1 MERTYIKDSRII
13 ELENN
18 IKSNVHNALQSFWS
32 SIEKSG
38 TPLTED
44 IKGDNENKL
53 VTIIFKEEKP
63 LENVVLIPP
72 VGMRKLENCML
83 QKIEN
88 SDVWYISYIVRKDI
102 SFTYQFSINDPL
114 DNDWNRRW
122 RNVKGDP
129 FNINGLQYIDKISGN
144 KRIVPYVS
152 LEDAEPRIYI
162 KDSIYERGTVNEH
175 TLYSNILQEERKF
188 SVYTPYG
195 YDKKSEP
202 YGVVVL
208 NDGFEYI
215 NLLHGL
221 NVLDN
226 LMGSRKIPQVVTVFI
241 ESTKDRAENLK
252 CSDDFTDFIGSELIT
267 YVKENYN
274 ISLKPQKNV
283 IGGYSLGGLAAS
295 YTGLRYSNIFG
306 NVLSQSGSYWYKRDG
321 YDSNKILWINN
332 QFNEKGKLP
341 LKFYINVGAI
351 EPKVS
356 MKDTNISFKDNLISH
371 GYDVKFEQFGSG
383 HDHIY
388 WGETLAD
395 GLIYLIGL

>member
-1 MERTYIKDSRII
+1 MERTYLKDSRII

-38 TPLTED
+38 APLTED

-53 VTIIFKEEKP
+53 VTIIFKEDKP

-83 QKIEN
+83 EKIEN
-88 SDVWYISYIVRKDI
+88 SDVWYISYIVKKDI
-102 SFTYQFSINDPL
+102 SFTYQFSINDLL

-129 FNINGLQYIDKISGN
+129 FNSNGLQYIDKISGN

-152 LEDAEPRIYI
+152 LEDAKPRVYI
-162 KDSIYERGTVNEH
+162 KDSMYKRGKLNEH
-175 TLYSNILQEERKF
+175 TIYSNILNEERKF
-188 SVYTPYG
+188 SIYTPYG
-195 YDKKSEP
+195 YDEKSEP
-202 YGVVVL
+202 YGVLVL

-226 LMGSRKIPQVVTVFI
+226 LMGSRKIPQMVTVFI

-295 YTGLRYSNIFG
+295 YTGLRYSNIFR

-321 YDSNKILWINN
+321 YDNDNILWINN
-332 QFNEKGKLP
+332 EFNENGKLP

-351 EPKVS
+351 EPEVS
-356 MKDTNISFKDNLISH
+356 MKDTNISFKDNLISY

-383 HDHIY
+383 HDHLY